1 MTTPLRCRTFA
12 GGEFR
17 TEKETFERRNP
28 ATDEV
33 VAIADL
39 ADAAAVDAAV
49 AAAVAA
55 FASWGRTTGFERG
68 RLLREL
74 AQVALG
80 RLDDLATSMTLE
92 MGKPLDEARGEVRK
106 FAQAMRFYAE
116 EAERIGGETIPNESD
131 EFLSVV
137 RKEPVGPVAAITP
150 WNYPVELVGWKLGGA
165 LGAGCTMVVKPSEY
179 TPGAAQILAE
189 CIAAAGFPPG
199 VVNVVHGAG
208 EVGALLAGHRDIAK
222 IAFTGSNATGQRLFK
237 TVDGVTRL
245 TLELGGSCPMLV
257 SRHADLDL
265 RRGRGGPPLVPQR
278 RADLH
283 RDQPDLRR
291 APGAGRVRRPRRGAG
306 LGAHRRRRLRDP
318 GADVG
323 PVDDGGDPRAH
334 RGARRR
340 RRERG
345 ATVATGAEPHAAGGP
360 VREPRGRRRRA
371 ARRADH
377 DRGDVRA
384 GRRRHARRLAGRGRR
399 STPTPC
405 RAAWPP
411 TSSPR
416 SWARRM
422 QVSAA
427 LDFGNVAVNNVD
439 AGIINAPYGGR
450 RESGFG
456 SEHGREGSR
465 ATCSS
470 STSASAT
477 RTDRRPRRRSSHMLH
492 RHRPRHLDLQD
503 HRRRS

>member
-1 MTTPLRCRTFA
+1 MTAPLHCRTFA

-17 TEKETFERRNP
+17 AGRETFERRNP

-39 ADAAAVDAAV
+39 ADAEAVDTAV

-55 FASWGRTTGFERG
+55 FKSWGRTTGFERG

-74 AQVALG
+74 AGVALG

-165 LGAGCTMVVKPSEY
+165 LGAGCTMVIKPSEY

-222 IAFTGSNATGQRLFK
+222 IAFTGSNATGRRLFK

-265 RRGRGGPPLVPQR
+265 
-278 RADLH
+278 A
-283 RDQPDLRR
+283 
-291 APGAGRVRRPRRGAG
+291 AAGAVRRSFRNAG
-306 LGAHRRRRLRDP
+306 QICIAINRIYVERPVLRDFVDRVAELASGLTVADGYAHP
-318 GADVG
+318 DADVG
-323 PVDDGGDPRAH
+323 PVTMEEIRARTAAH
-334 RGARRR
+334 VADA
-340 RRERG
+340 RERG
-345 ATVATGAEPHAAGGP
+345 ATVATGAEPHPAGGLFVNPAVVVDAPHDARIMTQETFGPAVGVTP
-360 VREPRGRRRRA
+360 VGSLDEATEHANGVAGGLA
-371 ARRADH
+371 AYLFTEELGETMR
-377 DRGDVRA
+377 
-384 GRRRHARRLAGRGRR
+384 
-399 STPTPC
+399 
-405 RAAWPP
+405 
-411 TSSPR
+411 
-416 SWARRM
+416 
-422 QVSAA
+422 VSAA

-456 SEHGREGSR
+456 SEHGREGLEGYLQLKHVR
-465 ATCSS
+465 I
-470 STSASAT
+470 
-477 RTDRRPRRRSSHMLH
+477 
-492 RHRPRHLDLQD
+492 RHTH
-503 HRRRS
+503 